1 MSERPT
7 RLLVGSRSLIES
19 GNSTMVTIPPDVL
32 EAMGVGSG
40 GEVEMVFDR
49 EAAVVELR
57 ATSVASERA

>member
-7 RLLVGSRSLIES
+7 RLLVGSRTLIES

-32 EAMGVGSG
+32 DAMDVAGG

-49 EAAVVELR
+49 EADVVEIR
-57 ATSVASERA
+57 AEAPESEQV